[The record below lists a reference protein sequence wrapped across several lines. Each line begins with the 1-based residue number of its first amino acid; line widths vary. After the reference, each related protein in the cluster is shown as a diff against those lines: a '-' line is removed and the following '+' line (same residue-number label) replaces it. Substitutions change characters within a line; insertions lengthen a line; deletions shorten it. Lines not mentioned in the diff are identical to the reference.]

1 MTVLLDI
8 LLWLLILFFV
18 VGGAVN
24 LAGPAGVREDYRRW
38 GYPSWFRFLTG
49 ALEIASALMM
59 IAPATRP
66 AGLALG
72 AVIMTGAAATL
83 IHRRELAHLPPSLFA
98 LLAIAACLSRLVQA

>member
-1 MTVLLDI
+1 MTFVLDS

-38 GYPSWFRFLTG
+38 GYPSWFRFVTG
-49 ALEIASALMM
+49 TLEIVSALMT

-66 AGLALG
+66 AGLVLG
-72 AVIMTGAAATL
+72 AVIMIGAAATL

-98 LLAIAACLSRLVQA
+98 LLAIGASVSRLVQT